1 MRRRTFLA
9 TATAAG
15 ASWAVSSLGAAKD
28 WSIPSVTKYPDP
40 AIEVLHPSFA
50 KYRQGN
56 AAIERLYTG
65 TRWAEGPV
73 WFGDG
78 HYLLFSDIPNNR
90 MLRWTE
96 ESGEVSVFRYPS
108 NYSNGNTR
116 DRQGRLIT
124 CEHNSRRVTRTEL
137 DGSITVL
144 MDHYEG
150 KLLNAPNDVVV
161 HSNGSI
167 WFSDPGYGILSN
179 YEGHKAA
186 FELPRNVYRLDPNTG
201 AATVVVGDMRRP
213 NGVCFSPDEK
223 KLYICDTGVTDGPQY
238 PHNIRVYDVV
248 EGERLANGRV
258 FVEMGSGLADGIRC
272 DVDGNIWA
280 GAGWAAGDDT
290 EKEDFNGVHI
300 ISPVGELIG
309 KIHLPE
315 ICANICFGGAKRDRL
330 FMAASTSLYSL
341 YVNTQGALRP

>member
-1 MRRRTFLA
+1 MHRREFLA
-9 TATAAG
+9 AATGAG
-15 ASWAVSSLGAAKD
+15 ASLAASPLGTAKD
-28 WSIPSVTKYPDP
+28 WSLPKLTKYPDP
-40 AIEVLHPSFA
+40 AIETLHPSFT
-50 KYRQGN
+50 KYRQNN

-65 TRWAEGPV
+65 ARWAEGPV

-78 HYLLFSDIPNNR
+78 RYLLFSDIPNNR
-90 MLRWTE
+90 MLRWVE
-96 ESGEVSVFRYPS
+96 ETGEVSVFRSPS

-116 DRQGRLIT
+116 DKQGRLIT

-137 DGSITVL
+137 DGTVTVL

-150 KLLNAPNDVVV
+150 KPLNAPNDVVV

-179 YEGHKAA
+179 YEGHKAPL
-186 FELPRNVYRLDPNTG
+186 ELPCNVYRIDPKSG
-201 AATVVVGDMRRP
+201 AATVVEGNLRRP
-213 NGVCFSPDEK
+213 NGLCFSPDERL
-223 KLYICDTGVTDGPQY
+223 LYLCDTSGTENPSYSHD
-238 PHNIRVYDVV
+238 IRVYDVV
-248 EGERLANGRV
+248 DGARLANGRI
-258 FVEMGSGLADGIRC
+258 FVNMGAGVADGIRS

-280 GAGWAAGDDT
+280 GAGWGG
-290 EKEDFNGVHI
+290 EDYNGVHI
-300 ISPVGELIG
+300 INPAGEVIG

-341 YVNTQGALRP
+341 YVGTTGALTP